1 MHMAHALKLI
11 IPAVLIALTIAPLA
25 VYSDENQLTRDEV
38 TVVKR
43 KLMAVAEALGAPP
56 AGYAR
61 EDESFNL
68 PTEASKMGTTGAF
81 YPLHASA
88 HFKYGGG
95 AEKKAKKSQK
105 ELETE
110 YKKKMMEA
118 QAKGDYQEM
127 SKIAQEMQ
135 QKLGQ
140 AQMAAEDAWKE
151 PIDVSLQ
158 FNSDPG
164 QAIDPDAVVFERPGV
179 IALKFKTSG
188 DEDKIRIAVYY
199 DPVHLKDTKSLSRV
213 DLSDKQNKGV
223 TKKTTVLNAVIELTG
238 PPALVEGWA
247 KGLSNDKV
255 LGQLDVK

>member
-1 MHMAHALKLI
+1 MARIFKLI
-11 IPAVLIALTIAPLA
+11 VLAVLIVQTLSTAA
-25 VYSDENQLTRDEV
+25 YSDENQLTRDEV
-38 TVVKR
+38 TVIKR
-43 KLMAVAEALGAPP
+43 KLTAVAEALGQPP
-56 AGYAR
+56 AGYGR

-81 YPLHASA
+81 YPIHSSA

-95 AEKKAKKSQK
+95 SEKKAKKSQK
-105 ELETE
+105 ELENE

-140 AQMAAEDAWKE
+140 AQMAAEDARKE
-151 PIDVSLQ
+151 PIEVSLQ
-158 FNSDPG
+158 FNSNPV

-199 DPVHLKDTKSLSRV
+199 DPVHLRDTKTLSRV

-223 TKKTTVLNAVIELTG
+223 TKKTTVLNAVVELNG

-247 KGLSNDKV
+247 KGIANDKV
-255 LGQLDVK
+255 LGQIDAR

>member
-1 MHMAHALKLI
+1 MHMTRALKLI
-11 IPAVLIALTIAPLA
+11 LLAVLIALALPTSAA
-25 VYSDENQLTRDEV
+25 YSDDNQLTRDEV
-38 TVVKR
+38 TVIKR
-43 KLMAVAEALGAPP
+43 KLTAVAEALGQPP
-56 AGYAR
+56 TGYAK

-81 YPLHASA
+81 YPTHASA

-95 AEKKAKKSQK
+95 SEKKAKKSQK

-140 AQMAAEDAWKE
+140 AQMAAEDAKKE
-151 PIDVSLQ
+151 PIEVSLQ
-158 FNSDPG
+158 FNSNPG

-199 DPVHLKDTKSLSRV
+199 DPVHLKDTKTLSRV

-223 TKKTTVLNAVIELTG
+223 TKKTTVLNAVIELNG
-238 PPALVEGWA
+238 PPALVEGWS
-247 KGLSNDKV
+247 KGISSDKV
-255 LGQLDVK
+255 LSQIDAR